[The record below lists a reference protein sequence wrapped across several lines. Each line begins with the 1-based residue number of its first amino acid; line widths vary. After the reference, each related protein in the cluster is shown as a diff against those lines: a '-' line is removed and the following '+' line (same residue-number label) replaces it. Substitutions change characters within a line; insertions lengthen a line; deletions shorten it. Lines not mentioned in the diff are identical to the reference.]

1 MIVGWWLFG
10 IVEGLR
16 KRFLKAFSRVYR
28 KRGAKS
34 IRNLRSRAQFV
45 SSAAHA
51 AVPGGD
57 YSGKPAPGTAL
68 GALLKGLFDFKQALS
83 CLEG

>member
-16 KRFLKAFSRVYR
+16 KRFLKVFSRVYR

-34 IRNLRSRAQFV
+34 IGNLRV
-45 SSAAHA
+45 AAHA

-57 YSGKPAPGTAL
+57 YSGKPAPSPAL

-83 CLEG
+83 RLEG